1 VPPGPVRK
9 HNEGRIMSDDA
20 AVDTVDDAD
29 VVAESDEVREAA
41 LAKLSDE
48 LGDGIVE
55 SFIRPNDDI
64 WVRVSRDAWVETGT
78 VLRRSMGFGYFSFL
92 SAIDWMPSP
101 FGRDMDSQVDLTLTP
116 PEDEPKVEE
125 MQTGLAGGDTRF
137 QILARVNDIS
147 TNRAITLKVDL
158 PDDDLSIA
166 TWIPVYSGANWHERE
181 AAEMFGI
188 DFVGHPNLRNLYLP
202 GAFEG
207 HPMRKDFALLSRR
220 IKPWPG
226 IVDVEQ
232 MPGEDDDDAEGSDS

>member
-1 VPPGPVRK
+1 
-9 HNEGRIMSDDA
+9 
-20 AVDTVDDAD
+20 
-29 VVAESDEVREAA
+29 
-41 LAKLSDE
+41 
-48 LGDGIVE
+48 
-55 SFIRPNDDI
+55 
-64 WVRVSRDAWVETGT
+64 
-78 VLRRSMGFGYFSFL
+78 
-92 SAIDWMPSP
+92 
-101 FGRDMDSQVDLTLTP
+101 MDSQVDLTLTP